1 MSHPPVFE
9 LVDPSRLK
17 IHEEI
22 DPAHVARLVADLTRD
37 GFVAEP
43 IWVAR
48 DSHVV
53 LNGHHRLAALRELG
67 AVRVPAWVFDYE
79 SDDVELDRWYDGPPL
94 RKPDV
99 VARAASGLPFP
110 PKTTKHTVRI
120 HLPEHRTPLEVLGVG
135 PTRVQSRATGA
146 GDRQA
151 GAPGA

>member
-1 MSHPPVFE
+1 VSDGPTFH
-9 LVDPSRLK
+9 LVEAARLR

-22 DPAHVARLVADLTRD
+22 DPAHVARLVAEIRRE

-79 SDDVELDRWYDGPPL
+79 SDDVELDRWNDGPPL

-99 VARAASGLPFP
+99 VARAASGQPFP
-110 PKTTKHTVRI
+110 PKTTKHTLRLT
-120 HLPEHRTPLEVLGVG
+120 LPEHRTPLGALGVPEG
-135 PTRVQSRATGA
+135 PAHARSAPRG
-146 GDRQA
+146 A

>member
-1 MSHPPVFE
+1 MSHPPAFE
-9 LVDPSRLK
+9 LVDASRLK

-22 DPAHVARLVADLTRD
+22 DPAHVARLVEALRKD
-37 GFVAEP
+37 GYVAEP

-79 SDDVELDRWYDGPPL
+79 SDDVELARWYDGPEL

-99 VARAASGLPFP
+99 VARAASGRPFP

-120 HLPEHRTPLEVLGVG
+120 HLPEHRTPLAALGVAVAAGHSG
-135 PTRVQSRATGA
+135 P
-146 GDRQA
+146 GDGRA
-151 GAPGA
+151 GA